1 MWEDGVKKEYDL
13 EQKAKA
19 ILAQG
24 KPISK
29 ILSDDLRIL
38 IRWKEGGQDKGKDMK
53 LGDRRAHWE
62 GNKDILPSPDVVLPP
77 EPEKPAIPSIRNTE
91 LGRNVY
97 NKVKAALACGDNI
110 QNEDLGKLTQELNRI
125 CEQHQ
130 GIIVDHDAGRRR
142 NSVSPLVKYSLWRRI
157 VIRVAMQRSIPIPI
171 PMHCL

>member
-1 MWEDGVKKEYDL
+1 LGPNTLSCDEIFIALEYKALLSKHKVDLKMWEDGVKKEYDL

-38 IRWKEGGQDKGKDMK
+38 IRWKEGGKDKGKDMK
-53 LGDRRAHWE
+53 LGDRREHWE
-62 GNKDILPSPDVVLPP
+62 GNKDIPSPDVVLPP

-97 NKVKAALACGDNI
+97 NKVKAALACGDNL
-110 QNEDLGKLTQELNRI
+110 QNEDLGKLTQELNI
-125 CEQHQ
+125 MCEQR
-130 GIIVDHDAGRRR
+130 GIITT
-142 NSVSPLVKYSLWRRI
+142 
-157 VIRVAMQRSIPIPI
+157 
-171 PMHCL
+171 

>member
-1 MWEDGVKKEYDL
+1 MEN

-38 IRWKEGGQDKGKDMK
+38 IRWKEGGKDKGKDMK

-62 GNKDILPSPDVVLPP
+62 EKKDIPSPNVVLPP

-97 NKVKAALACGDNI
+97 KKVEAALACGDNL
-110 QNEDLGKLTQELNRI
+110 QDEDLGKLTQELNRM
-125 CEQHQ
+125 CEQR
-130 GIIVDHDAGRRR
+130 GITTT
-142 NSVSPLVKYSLWRRI
+142 
-157 VIRVAMQRSIPIPI
+157 
-171 PMHCL
+171 